1 MTQTVDALIT
11 RGPKEPFERSTIER
25 RDPGPTDVVIEIKFA
40 GICHSDIHQGR
51 EEWGEA
57 LFPMVPGHEIAGVVT
72 EVGGEVGKFA
82 VGDRVG
88 VGCFVDSC
96 RECENCLAGEEQY
109 CLKGEVPTYN
119 GKHYDGEP
127 TFGGYSRSIV
137 VDEDYVLGI
146 PEGVELDVAAPLLC
160 AGITLYSPLK
170 HWGAGPGKK
179 VAVVGMGGLG
189 HVGVKIAHALGAEVT
204 VLSQTTSKEE
214 DGRRFGADH
223 YYATSDK
230 QTFKELKGSF
240 DLIVNTVAAN
250 LPVDK
255 YLSLLRLDGALVNV
269 GIPSDADSFH
279 AFSLAGMRRSM
290 AGSKI
295 GGIRETQEMLDFCAE
310 HGLGAEIE
318 TIGVDDVD
326 DGLGPRGRQRRPLPL
341 RHRPRVVRQLTL
353 TALRDQGA
361 GEAARDRRVAV
372 EAEAGDLGVAAGE
385 VEPIASGCFRPV
397 SSTITSAPAS
407 PAVVSRCA
415 SIARARPRPR
425 ACGTTYIRL
434 TSAVRVEPSTRTS
447 ERRRHAPVAT
457 GSPSR

>member
-1 MTQTVDALIT
+1 MTQTVDALLT

-25 RDPGPTDVVIEIKFA
+25 RDPAAHDVVIDVKYA

-51 EEWGEA
+51 EEWGAA
-57 LFPMVPGHEIAGVVT
+57 LFPMVPGHEIAGVVR
-72 EVGGEVGKFA
+72 EVGAEVSKYA

-96 RECENCLAGEEQY
+96 RECENCRAGEEQY

-119 GKHYDGEP
+119 GKQYDGEP

-137 VDEDYVLGI
+137 VDENYVLGI

-179 VAVVGMGGLG
+179 VAIVGMGGLG
-189 HVGVKIAHALGAEVT
+189 HMGVKIAHALGAEVT

-214 DGRRFGADH
+214 DGLRFGADH
-223 YYATSDK
+223 YYATSER
-230 QTFKELKGSF
+230 QTFKDLRNSF

-250 LPVDK
+250 LPVDR

-269 GIPSDADSFH
+269 GIPSDPDSFQ

-318 TIGVDDVD
+318 TIGVDEVD
-326 DGLGPRGRQRRPLPL
+326 EAWD
-341 RHRPRVVRQLTL
+341 RVVNSDVRY
-353 TALRDQGA
+353 RFVID
-361 GEAARDRRVAV
+361 
-372 EAEAGDLGVAAGE
+372 
-385 VEPIASGCFRPV
+385 IASFDK
-397 SSTITSAPAS
+397 
-407 PAVVSRCA
+407 
-415 SIARARPRPR
+415 
-425 ACGTTYIRL
+425 
-434 TSAVRVEPSTRTS
+434 
-447 ERRRHAPVAT
+447 
-457 GSPSR
+457 